1 MFTIRVDECPAF
13 GVSAKRLPGDRK
25 PDLERALGVS
35 GGLVRG
41 KGCLDHLQLAW
52 ARRFY
57 VGLRQVGADGDPHG
71 AIRKHASPE
80 RVQARFKV
88 GVPSMDM

>member
-1 MFTIRVDECPAF
+1 MFINRVDESFAF
-13 GVSAKRLPGDRK
+13 GVSAEGLPGDKK

-41 KGCLDHLQLAW
+41 KGLLDHLQLAW

-57 VGLRQVGADGDPHG
+57 LGLRQVGADGDPHG

-80 RVQARFKV
+80 RVQARFEV

>member
-1 MFTIRVDECPAF
+1 MFINRVDESFAF
-13 GVSAKRLPGDRK
+13 GVSAEGLPGDKK

-35 GGLVRG
+35 DGLVRG
-41 KGCLDHLQLAW
+41 KGLLDHLQLAW

-57 VGLRQVGADGDPHG
+57 LGLRQVGADGDPHG

-80 RVQARFKV
+80 RVQARFEV